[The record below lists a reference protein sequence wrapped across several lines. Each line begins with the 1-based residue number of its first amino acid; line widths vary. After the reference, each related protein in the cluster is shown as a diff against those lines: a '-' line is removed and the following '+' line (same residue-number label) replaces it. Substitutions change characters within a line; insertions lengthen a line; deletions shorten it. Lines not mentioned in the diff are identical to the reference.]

1 MEEYGDGS
9 SFGDVAARDGVGMA
23 FDAATGSFAG

>member
-9 SFGDVAARDGVGMA
+9 SFGDVAAGDRVGMA